1 MFTKCNDNF
10 LLIPKGLSKTKISK
24 FSSFLSVEPVK
35 TSISGLRVI
44 GPLVAM
50 NNNGILVSRLTEDE
64 EIREIKRETGL
75 TIGRVH
81 TKYTSIG
88 NLIVVNDNGALLS
101 EVLPKISVKL
111 VADVLDVPIDI
122 MSIADYYQVGSMAVA
137 TNKGAVIHPHAS
149 EDEVKRVQDILKVD
163 VEPSTINS
171 GVPYVS
177 SGIIANSKNAIV
189 GNLTNGPELSML
201 SRILKV

>member
-75 TIGRVH
+75 I
-81 TKYTSIG
+81 
-88 NLIVVNDNGALLS
+88 
-101 EVLPKISVKL
+101 
-111 VADVLDVPIDI
+111 
-122 MSIADYYQVGSMAVA
+122 GSMAVA
-137 TNKGAVIHPHAS
+137 TNKGVVIHPHAS